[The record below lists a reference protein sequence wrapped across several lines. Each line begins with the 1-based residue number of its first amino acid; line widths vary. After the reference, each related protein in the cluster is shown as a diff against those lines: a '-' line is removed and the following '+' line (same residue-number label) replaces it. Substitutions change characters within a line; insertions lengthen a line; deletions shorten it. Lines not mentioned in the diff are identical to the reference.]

1 MRNLFELLQKAA
13 EVQPDKIA
21 ICSEDRKYTYRQY
34 YQYALQIAGALKKRN
49 FPCDRPVLVIVD
61 EKPEDL
67 FAFMAVL
74 RLGMFYVPVGSGM
87 PLSRMQEIIRIYEIS
102 CILSTLESP
111 LPNSLSISDL
121 MEEGAREADEG
132 TSGPKRPADEE
143 GLDGGGKSG
152 LSICAAGGELRTR
165 PAFGMF
171 TSGSTGIPKLVLKS
185 HQSILNMCD
194 NFVETFGFGEDNV
207 YGNQVSLEFDSSI
220 KSIFLSLANMST
232 ILLIPQ
238 TYFMFPKLLVDML
251 NRFRADCLIWSTYAL
266 KLLAKMKVFKTESLP
281 YVRKVLFSGEIMPI
295 PVIRYWMEHLDADFY
310 NVYAPTECSFNCT
323 YYEVPRVIP
332 EEQNSLPIG
341 RAIAGHQVLVV
352 DSDLQNAAP
361 NREGEIYILGD
372 GLALGYYG
380 DAEKTAE
387 VFVQNPVQS
396 KYPEI
401 AYRTGDVGYYDED
414 GILHFVGRADYQIK
428 YLGYRIELGEIEGA
442 IYKHPEVQGCA
453 CVYDRARQ
461 KIVAFIEGE
470 AEIDSVHQTLERIL
484 PKYMI
489 PREMRKKERLPL
501 NRNHKIDR
509 KKLLQELSDEP
520 DGKNN

>member
-13 EVQPDKIA
+13 EVHPEKIA
-21 ICSEDRKYTYRQY
+21 IYSEDRQYTYRQY
-34 YQYALQIAGALKKRN
+34 CLYALQIARALRKRN
-49 FPCDRPVLVIVD
+49 FPCDKPVLVIVD

-74 RLGMFYVPVGSGM
+74 HLGMFYVPIGSGM
-87 PLSRMQEIIRIYEIS
+87 PQSRMQEIIRTYEIS
-102 CILSTLESP
+102 CVLSTLESP
-111 LPNSLSISDL
+111 VQNSLSIVEL
-121 MEEGAREADEG
+121 MEEGAA
-132 TSGPKRPADEE
+132 
-143 GLDGGGKSG
+143 DGGASHSEDVGGLGSG
-152 LSICAAGGELRTR
+152 EKKADSRRACGGRAGGLRSR

-185 HQSILNMCD
+185 HQSIFHMCD
-194 NFVETFGFGEDNV
+194 NFVEAFGFGEDDI

-220 KSIFLSLANMST
+220 KSIFLSLANLSS

-238 TYFMFPKLLVDML
+238 KYFMFPKLLVDML
-251 NRFRADCLIWSTYAL
+251 NRFRATCLIWSTYAL
-266 KLLAKMKVFKTESLP
+266 KLLAQMKVFKTESLP
-281 YVRKVLFSGEIMPI
+281 YVRMVLFSGEIMPI
-295 PVIRYWMEHLDADFY
+295 PVIRYWMEHSDAVFY

-380 DAEKTAE
+380 DMEKTAE

-442 IYKHPEVQGCA
+442 IYKHPAVQGCA